1 MIQTISAHQTKL
13 SVINLFNKIK
23 ENNHLG
29 RVKIIIV
36 AHDEIQLEV
45 EDVLKHEYKKI
56 LETIMVESAQS
67 LLVNKIVNMEAEA
80 VIGTDWSN
88 SK

>member
-13 SVINLFNKIK
+13 SVVNLFDKIK
-23 ENNHLG
+23 KNNHLG
-29 RVKIIIV
+29 KVKIIIV

-45 EDVLKHEYKKI
+45 EDALKNDYKKI